1 MECVNRQISVPVKLV
16 GKEFVAK
23 LVCFCR
29 AAYMEIAQLNLNV
42 IVTQAGLERTVINV
56 S

>member
-1 MECVNRQISVPVKLV
+1 MVCVNHQISVPVKLD
-16 GKEFVAK
+16 GKELVAK

-29 AAYMEIAQLNLNV
+29 AAYTEIVQLNLSAIV
-42 IVTQAGLERTVINV
+42 IQAGLERTVIFV

>member
-1 MECVNRQISVPVKLV
+1 MVCVNHQISVPVKLD
-16 GKEFVAK
+16 GKELVAK

-29 AAYMEIAQLNLNV
+29 AVYTEIVQLNLSAIV
-42 IVTQAGLERTVINV
+42 IQAGLERTVIFV